1 MAIKLIATDMDG
13 TLLRDDKTFDY
24 DKFETLLD
32 LMDERGITMV
42 AASGNQLK
50 QLKAYFAP
58 VNPER
63 LTYISD
69 NGALVTRGDEVLGEA
84 ALTKAQIAR
93 VLKWNSETKAHME
106 NLIVLSGHEGA
117 YVSNHATAEI
127 IMGVREFYPS
137 VHQVEKFLDIDDEI
151 FRLSLVWPPE
161 VDVQKQVRELRDIF
175 GSELHA
181 TGSGFGSVDILSH
194 GTNKRRGLEEL
205 SRRLH
210 IQPSEMAAFGDNGND
225 LEMLRYVG
233 LPFVMPN
240 AEDFMK
246 VRVDN
251 IALNDNN
258 HNGVVDTIEAIL
270 AGAYDN

>member
-84 ALTKAQIAR
+84 VLTKAQIAR

-151 FRLSLVWPPE
+151 FRLSLVW
-161 VDVQKQVRELRDIF
+161 
-175 GSELHA
+175 
-181 TGSGFGSVDILSH
+181 
-194 GTNKRRGLEEL
+194 
-205 SRRLH
+205 
-210 IQPSEMAAFGDNGND
+210 
-225 LEMLRYVG
+225 
-233 LPFVMPN
+233 
-240 AEDFMK
+240 
-246 VRVDN
+246 
-251 IALNDNN
+251 
-258 HNGVVDTIEAIL
+258 
-270 AGAYDN
+270 